1 MIKTGRWNWKTIL
14 SADSKKMLKNIVLEI
29 GKITISFFYFIGDLM
44 IMSTRAIIAVKKIP
58 TYTEQLI
65 KNFGYIGRDSLPL
78 LVTSSVFM
86 GLVVGLQV
94 GMGAGPF
101 TPPWVMGGII
111 IKLVFL
117 EMGPIIFGL
126 LLANRVSAGI
136 SSEIGEMN
144 VTEQIDAL
152 RTSAIDPIE
161 YIVMPR
167 LLASVLAVPILI
179 VWGDLISLIFAF
191 ISTYFTEGLT
201 WTGFVKGMRGGFAPT
216 DMYTS
221 IIKGVVFGI
230 IIALIGCYF
239 GLQAK
244 HGAKGVGKATTFA
257 VIWSSIILIIMD
269 YLISAIL
276 SFIW

>member
-1 MIKTGRWNWKTIL
+1 MLKTLIIKIGKFTYSFFNSIGDFTVMSIKTMIAL
-14 SADSKKMLKNIVLEI
+14 KKVPTYIEQVIKSFVYI
-29 GKITISFFYFIGDLM
+29 GKD
-44 IMSTRAIIAVKKIP
+44 ST
-58 TYTEQLI
+58 
-65 KNFGYIGRDSLPL
+65 PL
-78 LVTSSVFM
+78 LVTSAVFM

-101 TPPWVMGGII
+101 TPPWVEGGII
-111 IKLVFL
+111 IKLVLL

-126 LLANRVSAGI
+126 LLAGRVSSGI

-167 LLASVLAVPILI
+167 LLSGFFAVPLLI
-179 VWGDLISLIFAF
+179 IWGDIISIIFAF
-191 ISTYFTEGLT
+191 ISTYFTNGLT
-201 WTGFVKGMRGGFAPT
+201 WPGFVKGMRSGFVPT

-221 IIKGVVFGI
+221 VIKGFVFGI
-230 IIALIGCYF
+230 IIILLGCFF
-239 GLQAK
+239 GLRAQ
-244 HGAKGVGKATTFA
+244 HGAKGVGKATTSA
-257 VIWSSIILIIMD
+257 VIWSSIVLIIMD